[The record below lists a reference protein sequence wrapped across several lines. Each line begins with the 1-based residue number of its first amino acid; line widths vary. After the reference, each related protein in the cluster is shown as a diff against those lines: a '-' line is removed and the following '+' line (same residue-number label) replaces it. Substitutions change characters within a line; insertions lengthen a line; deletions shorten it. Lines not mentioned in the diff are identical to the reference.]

1 MATGNAIVDAGK
13 LHSSMNS
20 TSDHVLMIFPKIGS
34 YFCCQGF
41 KLLSLN
47 PFVNNAIQL
56 FSVQKQKI
64 LFEVSHLWHTI
75 LQLDTSK
82 DTAGFLLTNQL
93 VCIFFPTQA
102 NRKL

>member
-1 MATGNAIVDAGK
+1 M
-13 LHSSMNS
+13 
-20 TSDHVLMIFPKIGS
+20 
-34 YFCCQGF
+34 
-41 KLLSLN
+41 
-47 PFVNNAIQL
+47 L

-93 VCIFFPTQA
+93 VCIFFSTQA
-102 NRKL
+102 DRKL

>member
-13 LHSSMNS
+13 LYSSMNS
-20 TSDHVLMIFPKIGS
+20 TSDHVLTIFPKIGS
-34 YFCCQGF
+34 YFCCRGYF
-41 KLLSLN
+41 HLIHLS
-47 PFVNNAIQL
+47 IML

-82 DTAGFLLTNQL
+82 DTAGFLLTDQL
-93 VCIFFPTQA
+93 VCIFFFHSGQQEIV
-102 NRKL
+102 N